1 MELDWLTARL
11 EAVSQRYA
19 AHFGFDRS
27 DAWYLLKLQE
37 ELGELTQ
44 AALKMQ
50 GQARTAGQSADQLR
64 TKFEDEFADV
74 LGQLL
79 LLGHHHQIDVSAA
92 MQRKWLHWADRHDRA
107 GTLRIQTPR
116 LLLRSFVLA
125 DVDAF
130 FAYRND
136 PQVARFQGWAL
147 PYSRTN
153 AAQLIAEMFELN
165 EPLRG
170 QWNQIALERQSVPG
184 LIGDLA
190 VSLSADGD
198 TAEIGFTI
206 AREHQA
212 QGFGREAVN
221 ALLAYLFDTLHVRR
235 VIAFCDAE
243 NTGAHKLLG
252 HARFR
257 HEATLRQ
264 SYFRGDRHV
273 DEVQFALLKHEWQ
286 PTAAS

>member
-1 MELDWLTARL
+1 MELDQLTARL
-11 EAVSQRYA
+11 EVVSQRYA
-19 AHFGFDRS
+19 AHFGFDRN

-50 GQARTAGQSADQLR
+50 GQARTSGQSAEQLR

-79 LLGHHHQIDVSAA
+79 LLGHHHQLDVSAA

-107 GTLRIQTPR
+107 GTLHIQTPR
-116 LLLRSFVLA
+116 LVLRSFMLA

-170 QWNQIALERQSVPG
+170 QWSQIAIERQSAPG
-184 LIGDLA
+184 LIGDVA
-190 VSLSADGD
+190 VNLSADGD
-198 TAEIGFTI
+198 TAEIGFTV
-206 AREHQA
+206 AREYQA
-212 QGFGREAVN
+212 QGFGTEAIK
-221 ALLAYLFDTLHVRR
+221 ALLAYLFSNLHTRR
-235 VIAFCDAE
+235 IIAFCDAE
-243 NTGAHKLLG
+243 NVAAHKLLSR
-252 HARFR
+252 AQFR
-257 HEATLRQ
+257 QEATLRQ
-264 SYFRGDRHV
+264 SYFRDGRHT

-286 PTAAS
+286 PAAA